1 MPGSGLL
8 CNSSGSRVAQI
19 VTILISSFLDVRF
32 LCGHAAGSRTCTTF
46 HQQYGDIILLI
57 PKPSGNE
64 ADAIRAVLSQRLTRD
79 FLEQLSYLLLP
90 APVDAWLSAVI
101 AVSESM

>member
-1 MPGSGLL
+1 MPGHEEMK
-8 CNSSGSRVAQI
+8 RMQ
-19 VTILISSFLDVRF
+19 F
-32 LCGHAAGSRTCTTF
+32 
-46 HQQYGDIILLI
+46 
-57 PKPSGNE
+57 
-64 ADAIRAVLSQRLTRD
+64 RAVLSQRLTRD

>member
-1 MPGSGLL
+1 MTRVGVESRMPSHEEIET
-8 CNSSGSRVAQI
+8 N
-19 VTILISSFLDVRF
+19 
-32 LCGHAAGSRTCTTF
+32 
-46 HQQYGDIILLI
+46 
-57 PKPSGNE
+57 
-64 ADAIRAVLSQRLTRD
+64 AIRAVLSQRLTRD